1 MMIVNIHEAKTHLSK
16 LIARFQEGEEIIVA
30 KNGKP
35 VLKFS
40 PIDSGAHRS
49 RPVGF
54 FNCEVDMSHFD
65 DPIDGMEAYQ

>member
-1 MMIVNIHEAKTHLSK
+1 MIVNIHEAKTNLSK

-30 KNGKP
+30 KSGKP

-40 PIDSGAHRS
+40 PVDSEVHLS

-54 FNCEVDMSHFD
+54 FNCKVDMSHFD
-65 DPIDGMEAYQ
+65 DPLDGMKEYQ

>member
-1 MMIVNIHEAKTHLSK
+1 MIVNIHEAKTNLSK

-40 PIDSGAHRS
+40 QVDSEVHLS

-54 FNCEVDMSHFD
+54 FNCKVDMSHFD
-65 DPIDGMEAYQ
+65 DPLDGMKEYQ